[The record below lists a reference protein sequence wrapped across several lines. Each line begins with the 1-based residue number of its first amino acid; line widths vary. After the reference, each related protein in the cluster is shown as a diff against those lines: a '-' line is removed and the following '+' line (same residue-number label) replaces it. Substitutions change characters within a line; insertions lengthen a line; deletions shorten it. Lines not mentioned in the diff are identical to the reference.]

1 MSARWATV
9 CAGVLVVLN
18 GSFANKVYRVL
29 GAIACFEAGG
39 TLVVGFV
46 GGVGAYL
53 LARYKIQ
60 TKLVA
65 VAMAANIVTHF

>member
-46 GGVGAYL
+46 GGVGSYL

-60 TKLVA
+60 TKLIAIAICAYVL
-65 VAMAANIVTHF
+65 